1 MILQTSMALS
11 NDKGNNKRVYH
22 YESLVIRE
30 AIEWSYYLKRF
41 SDDQALSE
49 VTKTCR
55 MKSRLVIEIV
65 WFSMRSKAR

>member
-1 MILQTSMALS
+1 MILQISMALG
-11 NDKGNNKRVYH
+11 NDKRVYH

-41 SDDQALSE
+41 SDDQGLRE

-55 MKSRLVIEIV
+55 IKSRLVIEIV